1 MRLCGTGALAL
12 SQGLSSCPAR
22 PKSATGHG
30 ARLTV
35 SATTGHSRSARKFF
49 AGGSLN
55 GRFPASSPKLSPAR
69 RGHKPPLVTDRLP
82 AEHPCAMGAAGRGRN
97 SF

>member
-1 MRLCGTGALAL
+1 MRLFGTRALAL

-35 SATTGHSRSARKFF
+35 SARSGLSHAPLKADALAATPLAPRCLAGNRCHQLGSRLVIFF
-49 AGGSLN
+49 LN
-55 GRFPASSPKLSPAR
+55 SVL
-69 RGHKPPLVTDRLP
+69 
-82 AEHPCAMGAAGRGRN
+82 
-97 SF
+97 

>member
-1 MRLCGTGALAL
+1 MRLWGIRALAL

-35 SATTGHSRSARKFF
+35 SARSGHRLLTQRRRLYPIPRMLGRQDLNDGWRTPRS
-49 AGGSLN
+49 
-55 GRFPASSPKLSPAR
+55 SSSHRHAQLTSW
-69 RGHKPPLVTDRLP
+69 
-82 AEHPCAMGAAGRGRN
+82 
-97 SF
+97 

>member
-1 MRLCGTGALAL
+1 MRLRGTRALAL

-35 SATTGHSRSARKFF
+35 AAMNRYARASANGLLIHIDVPCTVRCARSSGWSDRPADRRSL
-49 AGGSLN
+49 GG
-55 GRFPASSPKLSPAR
+55 GRSS
-69 RGHKPPLVTDRLP
+69 
-82 AEHPCAMGAAGRGRN
+82 
-97 SF
+97 